1 MLLHLSRVHN
11 TVLLHLSRVHNTV
24 LRCRSRAVR
33 LRDRSLV
40 PPRGLVTL
48 RLRSSRLPPGSMVLR
63 RDPGTLLRLSRVV
76 RLPVGSTV
84 LLRLSRARSTVRPR
98 GPVTLRLLSSRL
110 PVGSMVLLRL
120 SRVCRLRDRSLVL
133 RRDLGMLPRL
143 SSRLPPGSMVLQR
156 APVMLPRLSS
166 RLPAAS
172 TALPQPRATPQNLSR
187 KITLTLPRIA
197 MPSPS
202 RRLILSPVPQ
212 RPLRLTMLAFP
223 NPVIR
228 LSRSRRQPQPTP
240 PLLQQGSIP
249 LSRRRCLHPT
259 R

>member
-40 PPRGLVTL
+40 RPRGPVTL
-48 RLRSSRLPPGSMVLR
+48 RRLSSRLPPGSMVLR

-98 GPVTLRLLSSRL
+98 GPVTLRVLSSRL
-110 PVGSMVLLRL
+110 PVGSTVLLRL
-120 SRVCRLRDRSLVL
+120 SRVCRLRDRSL
-133 RRDLGMLPRL
+133 
-143 SSRLPPGSMVLQR
+143 VLQR

-172 TALPQPRATPQNLSR
+172 TALPQPRATPQNPSR
-187 KITLTLPRIA
+187 KITLKLPRIA

-202 RRLILSPVPQ
+202 RRLILSPVPP
-212 RPLRLTMLAFP
+212 RLLRLNVLAFP
-223 NPVIR
+223 NPLAR

-240 PLLQQGSIP
+240 PLLQQGSLP
-249 LSRRRCLHPT
+249 LSRRRCLPPT

>member
-1 MLLHLSRVHN
+1 
-11 TVLLHLSRVHNTV
+11 
-24 LRCRSRAVR
+24 
-33 LRDRSLV
+33 
-40 PPRGLVTL
+40 
-48 RLRSSRLPPGSMVLR
+48 MVLR

-76 RLPVGSTV
+76 RLPAG
-84 LLRLSRARSTVRPR
+84 STVRPR
-98 GPVTLRLLSSRL
+98 GPVTLRRLSSRLPPGSMVLRRDPGMLLRLSSRL
-110 PVGSMVLLRL
+110 PVGSTVLRRL

-143 SSRLPPGSMVLQR
+143 SSRLPLGSMVLQR

-166 RLPAAS
+166 RLPVGS
-172 TALPQPRATPQNLSR
+172 TALPQPRATPQNPSWR
-187 KITLTLPRIA
+187 KTLTLPRIA

-240 PLLQQGSIP
+240 PLLQQGSLP
-249 LSRRRCLHPT
+249 LSRRRCLPPT

>member
-1 MLLHLSRVHN
+1 
-11 TVLLHLSRVHNTV
+11 
-24 LRCRSRAVR
+24 
-33 LRDRSLV
+33 
-40 PPRGLVTL
+40 
-48 RLRSSRLPPGSMVLR
+48 MVLR

-98 GPVTLRLLSSRL
+98 GPVTLRVLSSRL
-110 PVGSMVLLRL
+110 PVGSTVLLRL

-133 RRDLGMLPRL
+133 
-143 SSRLPPGSMVLQR
+143 QR

-166 RLPAAS
+166 RLSAAS

>member
-1 MLLHLSRVHN
+1 
-11 TVLLHLSRVHNTV
+11 
-24 LRCRSRAVR
+24 
-33 LRDRSLV
+33 
-40 PPRGLVTL
+40 
-48 RLRSSRLPPGSMVLR
+48 MVLR

-110 PVGSMVLLRL
+110 PPGSMVLRRDPGMLLRLSSRLPVGSTVLRRL

-156 APVMLPRLSS
+156 GPVMLPFLSS
-166 RLPAAS
+166 RLPVGS
-172 TALPQPRATPQNLSR
+172 MALPQPRATPQNRSR
-187 KITLTLPRIA
+187 KIMLTRPRIV
-197 MPSPS
+197 MPFPS
-202 RRLILSPVPQ
+202 RRLILSPVPP
-212 RPLRLTMLAFP
+212 RLLRLTMLAFL
-223 NPVIR
+223 NPLAR
-228 LSRSRRQPQPTP
+228 LSRSRRQPRPTP
-240 PLLQQGSIP
+240 LPLQQGSIP

>member
-1 MLLHLSRVHN
+1 M
-11 TVLLHLSRVHNTV
+11 
-24 LRCRSRAVR
+24 
-33 LRDRSLV
+33 

-63 RDPGTLLRLSRVV
+63 RDPGTLLLLSRVV

-84 LLRLSRARSTVRPR
+84 LLRLSRV
-98 GPVTLRLLSSRL
+98 VRL

-156 APVMLPRLSS
+156 GPVMLPFLSS
-166 RLPAAS
+166 RLPVGS
-172 TALPQPRATPQNLSR
+172 MALPQPRATPQNRSR
-187 KITLTLPRIA
+187 KIMLTRPRIV
-197 MPSPS
+197 MPFPS
-202 RRLILSPVPQ
+202 RRLILSPVPP
-212 RPLRLTMLAFP
+212 RLLRLTMLAFL
-223 NPVIR
+223 NPLAR
-228 LSRSRRQPQPTP
+228 LSRSRRQPRPTP
-240 PLLQQGSIP
+240 LPLQQGSIP